1 MSKHHDP
8 IEEVID
14 ALRKSL
20 DRALD
25 ERDAALRSS
34 IEVEQQR
41 DLCRDLTL
49 RFENELE
56 IQRRD
61 LARRLNDEI
70 GTHATAIRT
79 MAETL
84 EHRLA
89 GKDPSLV
96 QMAGLLMK
104 GTDALCESVRA
115 MVREV
120 RPEALAFG
128 GLLEG
133 LRALVADW
141 RLRASRVRFELLAEP
156 DDDALFGLG
165 PARVESLAHA
175 CVVDA
180 LQRAVSE
187 GHASLV
193 LVSARRGVAS
203 VVLQVS
209 DDGIPFRQRTFATNE
224 AFEGLQSQVV
234 SMGGTLTMH
243 SGESGGVEVLL
254 SLPWPRRDGVPPS
267 DASD

>member
-1 MSKHHDP
+1 MSTHHDP

-49 RFENELE
+49 RFESELE
-56 IQRRD
+56 NQRRD

-70 GTHATAIRT
+70 GAHATAIRT
-79 MAETL
+79 MAQTL
-84 EHRLA
+84 GHRLA
-89 GKDPSLV
+89 EQDPSLV
-96 QMAGLLMK
+96 QLASLLLK
-104 GTDALCESVRA
+104 GTDALCDSVRS
-115 MVREV
+115 MIQEV

-133 LRALVADW
+133 LRTLVADW

-165 PARVESLAHA
+165 PSRIESLAYA

-180 LQRAVSE
+180 LERAVSD
-187 GHASLV
+187 GRASLV
-193 LVSARRGVAS
+193 LVSARRGAAS

-209 DDGIPFRQRTFATNE
+209 DDGLPFRQRDSAMDE
-224 AFEGLQSQVV
+224 VFESLQTQVTGL
-234 SMGGTLTMH
+234 GGTLTMH

-254 SLPWPRRDGVPPS
+254 SLPWPPRDRGAGSEAP
-267 DASD
+267 D